1 MTRLP
6 RRPSIT
12 VGEESQPEHE
22 RMTAERQRVLRIL
35 SGDLHGQE
43 FLLQGE
49 MVLGR
54 ATTCH
59 VFVPDR
65 RASREHA
72 RVFVD
77 DGVLFVEDLG
87 SHNGTFVNGQ
97 RIGKHELQKGD
108 LVRLGVTQFTVDER
122 GGEDTSVVRV
132 ISDSHPMTP
141 LLVRQVEP
149 NTGRDQS
156 ARTAEQ
162 VFDAIGVGHTMRL
175 ETDGAAL
182 QLLRKTRHF
191 AILTEAS
198 STLQRYN
205 DLRDTLPG
213 LFDLVLQVMNGD
225 RTALL
230 LLDEQG
236 QLVPKQVRWRDG
248 VVQSQEAAT
257 LSKTVADYVL
267 QERCAVITADAS
279 ADARFATAASVVVN
293 NLRSLMAVPVLVG
306 DRMLGLLEVENR
318 RNIRAFDEDDLQFVT
333 VLGSMVGVALD
344 NLEMSRQRERAFAQ
358 LQAAQEQLLAAQ
370 ERLVISER
378 MGMLGR
384 LASGIT
390 HEVKNHLSPFMLAD
404 MIRRKYPADQEIQEA
419 SELML
424 EAQQRILGLVDEIRL
439 FAHGGQA
446 KVDFAPADLAALV
459 ENVVRFIRCDR
470 TVRAA
475 DLRLS
480 PLARPI
486 VVLDS
491 SRIRQVLINLIRN
504 AADAQVDRPG
514 GVIDIRV
521 LQGPGDFAL
530 VEVQDNGPGVAQ
542 EIQSRIFEP
551 FFTTKG
557 ENGLGL
563 GLDICRQIV
572 GVHNGRLEFHS
583 QEGLGTVFRMFLPL
597 LPPRTDLDEDDRFDD
612 LKTDPTSGRVLSLLA
627 QGV

>member
-1 MTRLP
+1 
-6 RRPSIT
+6 
-12 VGEESQPEHE
+12 
-22 RMTAERQRVLRIL
+22 MTAERKRVVRIL
-35 SGDLHGQE
+35 SGDLQGQE
-43 FLLQGE
+43 FAIDGE
-49 MVLGR
+49 MTLGR
-54 ATTCH
+54 ATTCSI
-59 VFVPDR
+59 FVPDR

-72 RVFVD
+72 RVFE
-77 DGVLFVEDLG
+77 DGDKLWVEDLG

-97 RIGKHELQKGD
+97 RVTKVELQKGD
-108 LVRLGVTQFTVDER
+108 LVRLGLTQFTVDER

-132 ISDSHPMTP
+132 VSDSHPMTP
-141 LLVRQVEP
+141 LLVRPVEP
-149 NTGRDQS
+149 AGDASQNT
-156 ARTAEQ
+156 RTAEEL
-162 VFDAIGVGHTMRL
+162 FDAVGVGHTVRL

-198 STLQRYN
+198 RTLQRYR

-213 LFDLVLQVMNGD
+213 LLDLLLQVQSAD
-225 RTALL
+225 RAALL

-248 VVQSQEAAT
+248 LPHEEEGAT

-267 QERCAVITADAS
+267 QERCAVITADAK
-279 ADARFATAASVVVN
+279 ADARFASAASVVVN
-293 NLRSLMAVPVLVG
+293 NLRSIMAVPVLVS
-306 DRMLGLLEVENR
+306 DRMLGLIEVENR

-333 VLGSMVGVALD
+333 VLGSMLGVALD

-424 EAQQRILGLVDEIRL
+424 EAQRHIVGLVDEIRL
-439 FAHGGQA
+439 FARGGEA
-446 KVDFAPADLAALV
+446 KVDFGPTDLAALV
-459 ENVVRFIRCDR
+459 DSVVRFIRCDR
-470 TVRAA
+470 SVRAA
-475 DLRLS
+475 DLRLA
-480 PLARPI
+480 PLSRPI
-486 VVLDS
+486 VVLDA

-504 AADAQVDRPG
+504 AADALMGQSG
-514 GVIDIRV
+514 GVIDVRV
-521 LQGPGDFAL
+521 MQGPGDVAL
-530 VEVQDNGPGVAQ
+530 VEVQDNGPGIPT

-557 ENGLGL
+557 EHGLGL

-572 GVHNGRLEFHS
+572 GVHSGRLEFHS
-583 QEGLGTVFRMFLPL
+583 QAGLGTVFRMYLPL
-597 LPPRTDLDEDDRFDD
+597 VPPAMQQDGDDRFDD
-612 LKTDPTSGRVLSLLA
+612 LKTDPSSGRILALLQ
-627 QGV
+627 QGS

>member
-1 MTRLP
+1 
-6 RRPSIT
+6 
-12 VGEESQPEHE
+12 
-22 RMTAERQRVLRIL
+22 MTAERKRVVRIL
-35 SGDLHGQE
+35 SGDLQGQE
-43 FLLQGE
+43 FAILGE
-49 MVLGR
+49 MTLGR
-54 ATTCH
+54 ATTCSI
-59 VFVPDR
+59 FVPDR

-72 RVFVD
+72 R
-77 DGVLFVEDLG
+77 LFAEGDKLWVEDLG

-97 RIGKHELQKGD
+97 RITKVELQKGD
-108 LVRLGVTQFTVDER
+108 LIRLGLTQFTVDER

-141 LLVRQVEP
+141 LLVKPVEP
-149 NTGRDQS
+149 ITGPAPS
-156 ARTAEQ
+156 TRTAEEL
-162 VFDAIGVGHTMRL
+162 FDAVGVGHTIRL

-198 STLQRYN
+198 RTLQRYR

-213 LFDLVLQVMNGD
+213 LLDLLLQVQSAD
-225 RTALL
+225 RAALL

-248 VVQSQEAAT
+248 QPHEEEGAT

-267 QERCAVITADAS
+267 QERCAVITADAT
-279 ADARFATAASVVVN
+279 ADARFANAASVVVN
-293 NLRSLMAVPVLVG
+293 NLRSIMAVPVLVS
-306 DRMLGLLEVENR
+306 DRMLGLIEVENR

-333 VLGSMVGVALD
+333 VLGSMLGVALD

-424 EAQQRILGLVDEIRL
+424 EAQRHIVGLVDEIRL
-439 FAHGGQA
+439 FARGGEA
-446 KVDFAPADLAALV
+446 KVDFAPTDLATLV
-459 ENVVRFIRCDR
+459 DSVVRFIRCDR
-470 TVRAA
+470 SVRAA
-475 DLRLS
+475 DLRLA
-480 PLARPI
+480 PLSRPI
-486 VVLDS
+486 VVLDA

-504 AADAQVDRPG
+504 AADAVIGQQG
-514 GVIDIRV
+514 GVIDVRV
-521 LQGPGDFAL
+521 LQGPGDVAL
-530 VEVQDNGPGVAQ
+530 VEVQDNGPGIPP
-542 EIQSRIFEP
+542 EIQSRVFEP

-557 ENGLGL
+557 EHGLGL

-572 GVHNGRLEFHS
+572 GVHSGRLEFFS
-583 QEGLGTVFRMFLPL
+583 QAGLGTVFRMYLPL
-597 LPPRTDLDEDDRFDD
+597 VPPAMQQEGDDRFDD
-612 LKTDPTSGRVLSLLA
+612 LKTDPSSGRVLSLLQ
-627 QGV
+627 QGS